1 MFETLLAKTF
11 TILGSQL
18 FVTWLATVGVIT
30 WIRHLYHSGANGVT
44 ATRTLDGKLDLDL
57 NWSMIK
63 PYFFTLLIVD
73 IAVFLV
79 LLFKGT
85 QNLALGIPLFTIW
98 SILTGIELALALIS
112 VDENLGSKV
121 LAITATITFIA
132 ALIGMYSGIDF
143 AFLGIFFF
151 GALILLLIGNLI
163 RLFIA
168 IPRASQRVMAFFGVI
183 IFTGYLLFDFN
194 RLAKLEEREA
204 ANSWSVAMDLAIDI
218 YLDIINLFL
227 ELLDLLSN

>member
-18 FVTWLATVGVIT
+18 VVTWLSAVGVIA

-44 ATRTLDGKLDLDL
+44 AARTFDGKLDLDL

-85 QNLALGIPLFTIW
+85 QNLSIGIPLFTIW
-98 SILTGIELALALIS
+98 SMLTGIELALALIS

-143 AFLGIFFF
+143 AFLGIFLF

-168 IPRASQRVMAFFGVI
+168 IPSASQRVMAFFGVI
-183 IFTGYLLFDFN
+183 IFIGYLLFDFT
-194 RLAKLEEREA
+194 
-204 ANSWSVAMDLAIDI
+204 SIP
-218 YLDIINLFL
+218 
-227 ELLDLLSN
+227 